1 MFHSIVRGSS
11 PAWYSRTSLYSRP
24 APRMLDRS
32 SPPGWKPRRRST
44 GQRERRSNWSTA
56 SPPAIASGGNPIS
69 EVDARRRESLEHALD
84 DRLGVDARRD
94 PLVGQDQPVPDHLR
108 GNFAEVVRED
118 IGTPAHEGERPA
130 GGYQVDR
137 RAWARAVGNRG
148 GEVRETLD
156 LPGAARVAER
166 GGICAGRASHVY

>member
-1 MFHSIVRGSS
+1 MFHSMVRGSS

-44 GQRERRSNWSTA
+44 GQRRSNWSTA
-56 SPPAIASGGNPIS
+56 TPPVTPSGGNPVS

-137 RAWARAVGNRG
+137 RAWARAVGDRRG
-148 GEVRETLD
+148 QVLEALA
-156 LPGAARVAER
+156 LPGAARVAQR
-166 GGICAGRASHVY
+166 G

>member
-56 SPPAIASGGNPIS
+56 SPPAIVSGGNPVS
-69 EVDARRRESLEHALD
+69 EVDARRRESLEHPLD
-84 DRLGVDARRD
+84 NRFGVDARGD
-94 PLVGQDQPVPDHLR
+94 SLVGHDQPVPGHL
-108 GNFAEVVRED
+108 GGHFAGVVGGGVGALAED
-118 IGTPAHEGERPA
+118 VERK
-130 GGYQVDR
+130 
-137 RAWARAVGNRG
+137 
-148 GEVRETLD
+148 
-156 LPGAARVAER
+156 
-166 GGICAGRASHVY
+166 